1 MSDFERL
8 GDHAV
13 NISEVAAELNE
24 KKIAFSDEAQYE
36 LDVLENAVK
45 ECVSLA
51 CRPAVTPSDGG
62 RIAVLPGMGM
72 LAQLAFP
79 LPWCYTE
86 LGSSDRIIPQ
96 NNLES

>member
-1 MSDFERL
+1 MQMSTHEMNGSQAKQVSKFLHTVSDFERL

-45 ECVSLA
+45 SVS
-51 CRPAVTPSDGG
+51 
-62 RIAVLPGMGM
+62 VLRWMHSVRTT
-72 LAQLAFP
+72 LRWRQK
-79 LPWCYTE
+79 
-86 LGSSDRIIPQ
+86 
-96 NNLES
+96 